1 MDELI
6 HIFLKIDKQKAWE
19 HIYKKYNVKVRNL
32 CIKLL
37 YNKTDIED
45 TTQEIFIKIFEN
57 LDSFSFRSS
66 ISTWIYRISLNH
78 ILNKNRKLDF
88 HLELNENLI
97 NQKLNIN
104 IEFKELDEKLAE
116 ALNQLKDDEKKVF
129 ILREFEGL
137 SYKEISKIIDLN
149 LGTVKSKLHYVK
161 KKLQNILEKYLNT

>member
-57 LDSFSFRSS
+57 TPDILFRDFETNTTLLVIKTYNLLIDTYRTNDLRKKIELFDSLIHLEHHDGSIFEYVFYATGNPTFLLDKGKIDKLHAKNFEKE
-66 ISTWIYRISLNH
+66 INEIYRIYY
-78 ILNKNRKLDF
+78 NKAK
-88 HLELNENLI
+88 
-97 NQKLNIN
+97 
-104 IEFKELDEKLAE
+104 
-116 ALNQLKDDEKKVF
+116 
-129 ILREFEGL
+129 GL
-137 SYKEISKIIDLN
+137 
-149 LGTVKSKLHYVK
+149 
-161 KKLQNILEKYLNT
+161 